1 VLSRSKIV
9 ASTLSK
15 TAQEVLQVPG
25 AFDPD
30 FLVCDE
36 SGQCLEGDHMIAMT
50 MPSIKAV
57 ILIGDQ
63 EQLPPTV
70 VTEHSNNEGAE
81 YLKRSLM
88 EGLCSACCRYTTETT
103 QPSWTSSTT
112 MSTPVDLPPR
122 PVPRAPTEL
131 EMRGMRSL
139 DRTITIFTIST

>member
-1 VLSRSKIV
+1 
-9 ASTLSK
+9 
-15 TAQEVLQVPG
+15 VLQVPG

-88 EGLCSACCRYTTETT
+88 ERLCSAGY
-103 QPSWTSSTT
+103 PTT
-112 MSTPVDLPPR
+112 MLSINYRCLR
-122 PVPRAPTEL
+122 R
-131 EMRGMRSL
+131 
-139 DRTITIFTIST
+139 